1 MLAPRLIAPSRE
13 FESSYRTYVAEVLAN
28 GETLVPFSLTLPHD
42 DFEELLAT
50 LSANSRGE
58 RIPDTF
64 VPNSTFWLVVDTD
77 IVAVSNLRHRLT
89 PALER
94 RGGHI
99 GYSVRPRSRRQGY
112 GSLILR
118 LTLQEAGKLP
128 VATALITCAKD
139 NVGSTMVIRANGGV
153 LQSEE
158 FVAEHG
164 EVVQRYYVP
173 VVHPNST
180 PHADA
185 RASAVPCK
193 GSSARAGG
201 RGR

>member
-1 MLAPRLIAPSRE
+1 
-13 FESSYRTYVAEVLAN
+13 
-28 GETLVPFSLTLPHD
+28 
-42 DFEELLAT
+42 
-50 LSANSRGE
+50 
-58 RIPDTF
+58 
-64 VPNSTFWLVVDTD
+64 VVDTD

-118 LTLQEAGKLP
+118 LTLQEAGKLA

-158 FVAEHG
+158 LVAEHG

-185 RASAVPCK
+185 RTSASRSK
-193 GSSARAGG
+193 GSAARAGG